1 MQQREGHA
9 CAATATPP
17 SLRLLRRASGA
28 SQVRVKPGL
37 REQCLQRAGS
47 TRANKMASTESRDVA
62 AYRPP
67 KI

>member
-1 MQQREGHA
+1 MQYCEGPA

-17 SLRLLRRASGA
+17 SLRLLRRASCA

-47 TRANKMASTESRDVA
+47 TRATKMASAEGPDVA
-62 AYRPP
+62 AYRLP